1 MGRSKQ
7 TIHGCTMLISGLRR
21 RIIAVFAPRTMLRW
35 SIGHNYLVD
44 PVVSNWRAHEAR
56 QNSLSQLTQP
66 AYSVRGMS
74 CLNPLGYV
82 RSKFPAEILISLA
95 SVHLLWK
102 FSSPSV
108 ASHWSAILNFAK
120 LNPRS
125 RSAKMKDDLKICK
138 IDAVQRSFKNWRFG
152 NAVFFTLK
160 KATLPKRRLKLFWT
174 ASILQFS
181 NKH

>member
-7 TIHGCTMLISGLRR
+7 TIHGCTMLIFGLRR

-66 AYSVRGMS
+66 AYSVHGMS

-125 RSAKMKDDLKICK
+125 RSAKMKDDLKMVK
-138 IDAVQRSFKNWRFG
+138 STLSKGVSRTDVSAMQSSSPWRRQHCRNVG
-152 NAVFFTLK
+152 
-160 KATLPKRRLKLFWT
+160 
-174 ASILQFS
+174 
-181 NKH
+181 

>member
-1 MGRSKQ
+1 
-7 TIHGCTMLISGLRR
+7 
-21 RIIAVFAPRTMLRW
+21 
-35 SIGHNYLVD
+35 
-44 PVVSNWRAHEAR
+44 
-56 QNSLSQLTQP
+56 
-66 AYSVRGMS
+66 MS

-125 RSAKMKDDLKICK
+125 PSAKVKIEFK
-138 IDAVQRSFKNWRFG
+138 VDAVQKSFSRRFG
-152 NAVFFTLK
+152 NAAFFRVRKESRLVLHPEEGKRFHLVSEQRKTEEGDFWFWPREKWNESQKILLAPFFARSLTLVPRYLLLNRTETL
-160 KATLPKRRLKLFWT
+160 ATQ
-174 ASILQFS
+174 A
-181 NKH
+181 N

>member
-108 ASHWSAILNFAK
+108 ASHWSAILNSAK

-125 RSAKMKDDLKICK
+125 HSAKMTAD
-138 IDAVQRSFKNWRFG
+138 
-152 NAVFFTLK
+152 
-160 KATLPKRRLKLFWT
+160 KRRCPKEFQLTFRQYCLLEVTKIV
-174 ASILQFS
+174 SFS
-181 NKH
+181 LVPWRRQHCRNVG